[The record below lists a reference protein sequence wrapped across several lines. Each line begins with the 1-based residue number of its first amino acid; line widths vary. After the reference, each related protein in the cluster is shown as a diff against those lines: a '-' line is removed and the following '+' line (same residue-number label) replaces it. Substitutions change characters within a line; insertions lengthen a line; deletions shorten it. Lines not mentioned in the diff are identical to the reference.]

1 MNNSNIENSI
11 DIVVSILKGCKDNT
25 IKKSTNKLAK
35 AINEASCPEQA
46 LVMWAQVGLFPESNA
61 YAKLVEDIYP
71 MVKETISQALLGS
84 HESVTATEA
93 ATAEAAEA
101 AVVAETE
108 QEIAAAEAAITEA
121 AAAAEAV
128 FWNVRHQSALE
139 KKKEEE
145 SAKSPVAPSFER
157 FFLKTPEHHMGSIA
171 AHGIDDIF
179 GSLCSEEE
187 KAKLRKPKEDAK
199 LALAAKSRMSSHDL
213 RLRLRGKN

>member
-71 MVKETISQALLGS
+71 MVKETISQALLGA
-84 HESVTATEA
+84 HKEPDAFYDA
-93 ATAEAAEA
+93 
-101 AVVAETE
+101 
-108 QEIAAAEAAITEA
+108 
-121 AAAAEAV
+121 
-128 FWNVRHQSALE
+128 RHQSALE

-213 RLRLRGKN
+213 RLRLRGKS